1 VLIDFFYFLKRAAVR
16 ANYPMYQY
24 MEKLS
29 GIIAELELRNAF
41 IFRSIYKLENS

>member
-1 VLIDFFYFLKRAAVR
+1 
-16 ANYPMYQY
+16 

-41 IFRSIYKLENS
+41 IFRSIYKLENSWTPWILKWKEK